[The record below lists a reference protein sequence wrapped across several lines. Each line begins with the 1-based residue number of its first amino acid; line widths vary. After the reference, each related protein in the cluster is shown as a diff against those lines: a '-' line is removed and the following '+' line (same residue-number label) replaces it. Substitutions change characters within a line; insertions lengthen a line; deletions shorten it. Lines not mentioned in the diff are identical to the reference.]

1 MLMMVLILIIMGMA
15 GEVDQSNYSFKVE
28 GLHLATGGHMGGIK
42 GFYEFTL
49 EGTLGAAAGW
59 LACRLLAF
67 GIGRCSLFLIVL
79 KP

>member
-1 MLMMVLILIIMGMA
+1 MGMA

-59 LACRLLAF
+59 LAGLPAGCCLWYR
-67 GIGRCSLFLIVL
+67 
-79 KP
+79 KM